1 MLTVI
6 DNRWISTQLLFCLMD
21 DAFELSR
28 LQMSWKWRT
37 RMRLMPCFTI
47 PEKTT
52 HHSPANKLHRRVER
66 RHPPTFP
73 TRNLSAIDGAKIV
86 ARFAAVGGGKGHHVV
101 Q

>member
-37 RMRLMPCFTI
+37 RMRLMPCFTR
-47 PEKTT
+47 PEVMLFEGCD
-52 HHSPANKLHRRVER
+52 SPLSLHY
-66 RHPPTFP
+66 
-73 TRNLSAIDGAKIV
+73 K
-86 ARFAAVGGGKGHHVV
+86 
-101 Q
+101 